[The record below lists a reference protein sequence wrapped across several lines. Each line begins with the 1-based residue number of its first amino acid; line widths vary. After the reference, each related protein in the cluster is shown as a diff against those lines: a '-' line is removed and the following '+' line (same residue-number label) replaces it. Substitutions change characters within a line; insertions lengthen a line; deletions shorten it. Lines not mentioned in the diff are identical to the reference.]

1 MRWRTIAMTALCS
14 LVLAGGT
21 GSSAAAA
28 NDRPAPPTDVRVP
41 ALAFDANSI
50 TLAWE
55 RPADHAGIVDYHV
68 FVNGQ
73 LAGSASQNTT
83 SPAKPF
89 IDGFYADP
97 TNSQQVRVVM
107 ETFTATNLQP
117 DTRYTFTVRSVD
129 AAGNESRDSERVTRF
144 TTPLPREFDVTQ
156 FGAVGDGATV
166 NTKAI
171 QAAIDAC
178 TPGGEVVIPAG
189 VFKSGAIFLHSDMT
203 LQVAAGGTLLGSEN
217 AADYPYNFL
226 LYDYSTDPRFYSLIN
241 AHTYDYG
248 TLRNI
253 RIVGPGT
260 IDGHGWKQG
269 PPDSQGFPVS
279 LPSSSS
285 TVGKNGILAKAETD
299 LAGQL
304 GSSSPYGTRSN
315 LITLRG
321 VNGAY
326 LGGFTAVNPS
336 QHTLVAIRSTNVT
349 VNDDR
354 LLTAGVN
361 NGDGMDLDSSAHV
374 TVVNN
379 LWDTG
384 DDDLNFAAGLGA
396 ASATDPPT
404 RDVFVADN
412 FYRKGHGAVVAGS
425 HTGAWIQ
432 DILAEDNVID
442 GTDTGLRMKTDPH
455 NGGGAR
461 RVVFRDNALKSIT
474 MQAFIFTSAYADP
487 GAAIVVEPSA
497 KLAQFRDVHVEN
509 VTIDGT
515 GKEAINVIGV
525 AQKLHQGL
533 HFDDVTF
540 LNAKPTSI
548 QFLRDSTFRDVVF
561 DNTPNPWVITNSTGL
576 SFTGTTTQT
585 PVTLDAAGS
594 PSWAAGSTLTAPAV
608 TNTSATLTW
617 PAAADNVAVAS
628 YRVTAGGQTLT
639 TVPGTTLTATV
650 TGLSPALPYHFSVV
664 AADATGNATAGPSAD
679 VTTTGTPDTTPPI
692 TPTGPASFA
701 LVPGSTGFTWLKVQW
716 QAATDDFGVARYEV
730 LANGAPAST
739 VPVVGSST
747 MVTVTRLQPGTAYV
761 LSLVAVDASGN
772 AATYAATAAATTLP
786 AFDRSV
792 PRFAEGARLRA
803 GDVGSTSVTL
813 HWTPATDDLSVT
825 GYRVYVNGQPVEGT
839 VPFTPVNSAFTTAD
853 TTFTVTGLQPDT
865 SYRFAVQAGDVAN
878 RWTGS
883 GPSTTVRT
891 DEPDV
896 TGEGQIAR

>member
-14 LVLAGGT
+14 LVLALGS
-21 GSSAAAA
+21 GSSTAAAS

-41 ALAFDANSI
+41 ALAFDASSVTI
-50 TLAWE
+50 AWE
-55 RPADHAGIVDYHV
+55 KPADHAGIVDYHV

-73 LAGSASQNTT
+73 LAGSASQNST

-97 TNSQQVRVVM
+97 SNSQQVRVVM

-129 AAGNESRDSERVTRF
+129 ASGRESRDSERVTQI
-144 TTPLPREFDVTQ
+144 TTPVARVFDVTQ
-156 FGAVGDGATV
+156 FGAVGDGVTV
-166 NTKAI
+166 NTSAI

-178 TPGGEVVIPAG
+178 TPGGEVLIPAG
-189 VFKSGAIFLHSDMT
+189 VFKSGALFLHSDMT
-203 LQVAAGGTLLGSEN
+203 LQVAAGGTLLGSDS

-260 IDGHGWKQG
+260 IDGNGWKQG
-269 PPDSQGFPVS
+269 PPDAQGFPVS

-285 TVGKNGILAKAETD
+285 TVTKNGILARAQTE

-304 GSSSPYGTRSN
+304 GSASPYGTRSN

-336 QHTLVAIRSTNVT
+336 QHTLVAIRSSNVT

-354 LLTAGVN
+354 LLTGGVN
-361 NGDGMDLDSSAHV
+361 NGDGMDLDSSNHV

-404 RDVFVADN
+404 QHVFVANN
-412 FYRKGHGAVVAGS
+412 FYRRGHGAVVAGS

-442 GTDTGLRMKTDPH
+442 GTDVGLRMKTDPH

-461 RVVFRDNALKSIT
+461 RVLFRDNALKSIT

-487 GAAIVVEPSA
+487 NAAIVVEPSA
-497 KLAQFRDVHVEN
+497 KLAQFRDIHVQD
-509 VTIDGT
+509 VTVDGT
-515 GKEAINVIGV
+515 GKESINVIGV
-525 AQKLHQGL
+525 ADQLHQGL
-533 HFDDVTF
+533 DFDNVTF
-540 LNAKPTSI
+540 LNARPTSI
-548 QFLRDSTFRDVVF
+548 QFLRDSTFHDVVF
-561 DNTPNPWVITNSTGL
+561 DNTPNPWVITSSTGL

-585 PVTLDAAGS
+585 PVSADATGR
-594 PSWAAGSTLTAPAV
+594 PSWTAGSTLTATAV
-608 TNTSATLTW
+608 TDTSATLTW
-617 PAAADNVAVAS
+617 PAAADDTAVAS
-628 YRVTAGGQTLT
+628 YRVMAGGQTLA
-639 TVPGTTLTATV
+639 TVPGTTLTANL
-650 TGLSPALPYHFSVV
+650 TGLSPALPYHLTVV
-664 AADATGNATAGPSAD
+664 AADATGNATAGPSVD
-679 VTTTGTPDTTPPI
+679 VTTTGTPDTTAPI

-716 QAATDDFGVARYEV
+716 QPATDDFGVARYEV

-739 VPVVGSST
+739 VPVVGSTT
-747 MVTVTRLQPGTAYV
+747 MVSVTRLQPGTAYV

-792 PRFAEGARLRA
+792 PRFPDDARVRA
-803 GDVGSTSVTL
+803 TDVGPTSVTL
-813 HWTPATDDLSVT
+813 HWTAATDDLSVI
-825 GYRVYVNGQPVEGT
+825 GYRLYVNGQPVEGA
-839 VPFTPVNSAFTTAD
+839 VPFTPVNGAD
-853 TTFTVTGLQPDT
+853 TTSDTAFTVTGLQPDT
-865 SYRFAVQAGDVAN
+865 TYRFTVQAGDVAN

-883 GPSTTVRT
+883 GPSTSVRT
-891 DEPDV
+891 EESG
-896 TGEGQIAR
+896 T